1 MNYSFNSR
9 VRYSETGEN
18 GKLTLP
24 GVLNYFQDCCTF
36 HAESVG
42 LGGDVLKA
50 RDRAWVLSSWQVIV
64 DEYPAMGTEI
74 KITTA
79 PYDFKGFMGMRNF
92 TIETMDGKK
101 LAWANSNWTHLAI
114 STGIPVRLTSADTD
128 NYILGEKLEM
138 DYAPRKIKLP
148 DDMTSQESF
157 KVQKHHLDTNHHVNN
172 CQYICMAEDFLP
184 EDFKVYQMRAEYK
197 MQEKSFQDFCCISTS
212 KQYRQ
217 TFCIRAAMYLKK
229 VSCEEF
235 LWGGCIPYVVTME
248 LIYIGRNQEGLG
260 NLWPFLMTESQI
272 MFGCYLA
279 TGVLKEAWRKRRKT
293 IWRIRGTVLI
303 LAGSMAV
310 FLAVFDN
317 QYAKEKQEML
327 DTTFY
332 KQVTDFPILPGF
344 FLYR

>member
-74 KITTA
+74 RITTA

-114 STGIPVRLTSADTD
+114 STGIPARLTPADTD

-138 DYAPRKIKLP
+138 AYAPRKIKLP

-157 KVQKHHLDTNHHVNN
+157 TVQKHHLDTNHHVNN

-197 MQEKSFQDFCCISTS
+197 KAALLGDMVVPYIHIEEKKC
-212 KQYRQ
+212 
-217 TFCIRAAMYLKK
+217 
-229 VSCEEF
+229 
-235 LWGGCIPYVVTME
+235 
-248 LIYIGRNQEGLG
+248 
-260 NLWPFLMTESQI
+260 
-272 MFGCYLA
+272 
-279 TGVLKEAWRKRRKT
+279 
-293 IWRIRGTVLI
+293 TVL
-303 LAGSMAV
+303 LCDEAQKPYAV
-310 FLAVFDN
+310 VEF
-317 QYAKEKQEML
+317 Q
-327 DTTFY
+327 
-332 KQVTDFPILPGF
+332 
-344 FLYR
+344 